1 MEAGVAPV
9 EHRGELRRGAIGL
22 PQVLFQSITH
32 MAPAAAVAFSILV
45 SVQFAGPALPLS
57 VLLALVACVLV
68 ANSIGQLAK
77 YLPSAGGLYTYN
89 SRALGPQ
96 AGFLTG
102 WAFLLFEPLV
112 APLLFLIFAWAT
124 EDVVKNEIGWDIGW
138 WPWVLVAAAIVF
150 FLTYE
155 DVRLSTGAGIAL
167 GIFEIGIFA
176 ALTLW
181 MILSNAGDL
190 TLQTFNPE
198 HAEAGTFNGVFKGMV
213 FAVLAF
219 IGFEAAAPLGEE
231 ARRPGWTIPRAVVL
245 SALIIGLFYVLCSYA
260 WVLGAG
266 FDRFVAQATEN
277 PDPWRA
283 LATTFW
289 GSGWVLIWLAILNSA
304 IANANAGV
312 NAATRV
318 LYSMARNGAMPAALA
333 RVHPEHHTPHVAI
346 IINCVGG
353 AALALLLGAIW
364 GPLEAFATIA
374 TAITV
379 VVILIYMAVCVGSIV
394 YYRRER
400 PGEFNV
406 LLHGVFPVLG
416 AVIFF
421 FPLYY
426 QYTDPPDYP
435 LRFGNWFAIA
445 WMVVGVALTAWITR
459 ARPQALETAREIFV
473 EDEALPT
480 AGFAAPVGEH
490 RVDEHG
496 PAEPAGPDRRE

>member
-1 MEAGVAPV
+1 MEASGATA
-9 EHRGELRRGAIGL
+9 HGELRREAIGL

-57 VLLALVACVLV
+57 VLFALVACTLV

-77 YLPSAGGLYTYN
+77 HMPSAGGLYTYN

-96 AGFLTG
+96 AGFMTG
-102 WAFLLFEPLV
+102 WVFLLFEPLV

-124 EDVVKNEIGWDIGW
+124 EDVVKNEIGWDLGW

-150 FLTYE
+150 VLTYT

-167 GIFEIGIFA
+167 GIFEIGVFA
-176 ALTLW
+176 ALALW
-181 MILSNAGDL
+181 MILSNVDAL

-198 HAEAGTFNGVFKGMV
+198 HAEAGTFNGVFKGMI

-219 IGFEAAAPLGEE
+219 IGFEASAPLGEE
-231 ARRPGWTIPRAVVL
+231 ARNPRWAIPRGVVL
-245 SALIIGLFYVLCSYA
+245 SAIVIGLFYVLCSYA

-266 FDRFVAQATEN
+266 FDGFVTQATTN

-289 GSGWVLIWLAILNSA
+289 AGGWVLVWLAILNSA

-312 NAATRV
+312 NAASRV
-318 LYSMARNGAMPAALA
+318 LYAMARNGAMPRVLA
-333 RVHPEHHTPHVAI
+333 RVHSRHRTPHVAVI
-346 IINCVGG
+346 VNCVGG
-353 AALALLLGAIW
+353 AAIALLLGWKW
-364 GPLEAFATIA
+364 GPLNAFATIA

-400 PGEFNV
+400 PDEWSPIT
-406 LLHGVFPVLG
+406 HGLFPVLG

-426 QYTDPPDYP
+426 QYTDPPGYP
-435 LRFGNWFAIA
+435 LRWGNWFAIA
-445 WMVVGVALTAWITR
+445 WIAVGIVLTIWMTR
-459 ARPQALETAREIFV
+459 ARPHALETAGHVFE
-473 EDEALPT
+473 EEEPEP
-480 AGFAAPVGEH
+480 GFASPAHEH
-490 RVDEHG
+490 RYE
-496 PAEPAGPDRRE
+496 R